1 MFHLVILYGSLRLGA
16 TKAEG
21 IEETERTAGVLV
33 PNRPRNVPAS
43 PVRSFNPTGT
53 ADTLHYTCFPPSRKT
68 CSRNNAVSW
77 EYESKPETGGEEAA
91 VTDLSQARQALKQHF
106 GYEAF
111 RPGQEGVVEAILG
124 RRDALAVMP
133 TGAGKSVCYQVPGV
147 VMDGLALVVSPLV
160 SLMGDQV
167 RALLDAGI
175 RGAYLNSTLTPG
187 QQSTVLRRALD
198 GAYQIMYVA
207 PERLADPRF
216 LEFAQRAAIPL
227 VAVDEAH
234 CVSQWGQDFRP
245 SYLTIGDFI
254 AQLPNRPVVAAFTAT
269 ATARVR
275 ADIVRLLDLR
285 DPYEVVTGFDRP
297 NLYFG
302 VERLDPKRKIA
313 RIAGYA
319 LEHAGDSGIVYC
331 STRKDTDKVH
341 AALLEAGVRA
351 ARYHA
356 GMSAADRAES
366 QRAFI
371 ADDAPVMVATN
382 AFGMGIDKSNVSFV
396 IHYNMPKN
404 LESYYQEAGRAGRD
418 GSPAECILLY
428 SPQDVRT
435 NRYLIE
441 NSDPNP
447 DLDFETQEK
456 LIQREY
462 DRLRKMTY
470 YCTTAD
476 CLRAFI
482 LKYFGEPAEEY
493 CGNCSSCA
501 GGSILVEA
509 TVEAQQVL
517 SCVARTGQ
525 RLGISMICDILRGSE
540 NERVL
545 QMNLQTQSTYGLMRE
560 KPIFEIKRIIDALL
574 MQELLIQTDGQYPVL
589 KLTQNAR
596 PVLLGEK
603 SFEMRIPVPQEKAKK
618 PDKAAGDADP
628 ELFARLKK
636 LRAALAAKASVPAYV
651 VFTDTTLRDMC
662 AKMPTDE
669 QELLQVSGVG
679 ERKAH
684 RYGKA
689 FLEEINRKAEE
700 E

>member
-1 MFHLVILYGSLRLGA
+1 M
-16 TKAEG
+16 
-21 IEETERTAGVLV
+21 
-33 PNRPRNVPAS
+33 
-43 PVRSFNPTGT
+43 
-53 ADTLHYTCFPPSRKT
+53 
-68 CSRNNAVSW
+68 NAL
-77 EYESKPETGGEEAA
+77 T
-91 VTDLSQARQALKQHF
+91 HH
-106 GYEAF
+106 
-111 RPGQEGVVEAILG
+111 
-124 RRDALAVMP
+124 RDALGVMP
-133 TGAGKSVCYQVPGV
+133 TGAGKSMCYQVPALMMPGV
-147 VMDGLALVVSPLV
+147 AIVISPLI
-160 SLMGDQV
+160 SLMADQV
-167 RALLDAGI
+167 AALKSAGVPA
-175 RGAYLNSTLTPG
+175 AYLNSSLTPR
-187 QQSTVLRRALD
+187 QMELAMQRARQ
-198 GAYQIMYVA
+198 GAYKIIYVA
-207 PERLADPRF
+207 PERLETPSF
-216 LEFAQRAAIPL
+216 QTMAQSMPISL
-227 VAVDEAH
+227 LAVDEAH

-245 SYLTIGDFI
+245 VYLRIADFVDS
-254 AQLPNRPVVAAFTAT
+254 LPTRPVMGAFTAT
-269 ATARVR
+269 ATERVR
-275 ADIVRLLDLR
+275 QDIIRLLRLQN
-285 DPYEVVTGFDRP
+285 PETVTTGFDRP
-297 NLYFG
+297 NLYFE
-302 VERLDPKRKIA
+302 VIRPKNRDAALMDILRRK
-313 RIAGYA
+313 RG
-319 LEHAGDSGIVYC
+319 ESGIVYC
-331 STRKDTDKVH
+331 ATRKAVEQVCDK
-341 AALLEAGVRA
+341 LIRAGIDA
-351 ARYHA
+351 TRYHA
-356 GMSAADRAES
+356 GLSDEERKEN
-366 QRAFI
+366 QEKFQY
-371 ADDAPVMVATN
+371 DTCPVMVATN

-428 SPQDVRT
+428 GPQDVRT

-441 NSDPNP
+441 NSDLNP

-501 GGSILVEA
+501 GGSVLVEA

-651 VFTDTTLRDMC
+651 VFTDATLRDMC
-662 AKMPTDE
+662 AKMPADE

>member
-1 MFHLVILYGSLRLGA
+1 
-16 TKAEG
+16 
-21 IEETERTAGVLV
+21 
-33 PNRPRNVPAS
+33 
-43 PVRSFNPTGT
+43 
-53 ADTLHYTCFPPSRKT
+53 
-68 CSRNNAVSW
+68 
-77 EYESKPETGGEEAA
+77 
-91 VTDLSQARQALKQHF
+91 
-106 GYEAF
+106 
-111 RPGQEGVVEAILG
+111 
-124 RRDALAVMP
+124 
-133 TGAGKSVCYQVPGV
+133 
-147 VMDGLALVVSPLV
+147 
-160 SLMGDQV
+160 
-167 RALLDAGI
+167 
-175 RGAYLNSTLTPG
+175 
-187 QQSTVLRRALD
+187 
-198 GAYQIMYVA
+198 
-207 PERLADPRF
+207 
-216 LEFAQRAAIPL
+216 
-227 VAVDEAH
+227 
-234 CVSQWGQDFRP
+234 
-245 SYLTIGDFI
+245 
-254 AQLPNRPVVAAFTAT
+254 
-269 ATARVR
+269 
-275 ADIVRLLDLR
+275 
-285 DPYEVVTGFDRP
+285 
-297 NLYFG
+297 
-302 VERLDPKRKIA
+302 
-313 RIAGYA
+313 
-319 LEHAGDSGIVYC
+319 
-331 STRKDTDKVH
+331 
-341 AALLEAGVRA
+341 
-351 ARYHA
+351 
-356 GMSAADRAES
+356 
-366 QRAFI
+366 
-371 ADDAPVMVATN
+371 MVATN

-456 LIQREY
+456 LIRREY
-462 DRLRKMTY
+462 DRLRKMNY
-470 YCTTAD
+470 YCMTAG
-476 CLRAFI
+476 CLRAYI
-482 LKYFGEPAEEY
+482 LNYFGEPIEERFGEPEEEN
-493 CGNCSSCA
+493 CGNCSNCA
-501 GGSILVEA
+501 GGSVLVEA

-651 VFTDTTLRDMC
+651 VFTDATLRDMC

>member
-1 MFHLVILYGSLRLGA
+1 MRKDIAEHLHLID
-16 TKAEG
+16 
-21 IEETERTAGVLV
+21 
-33 PNRPRNVPAS
+33 
-43 PVRSFNPTGT
+43 PVRIT
-53 ADTLHYTCFPPSRKT
+53 
-68 CSRNNAVSW
+68 
-77 EYESKPETGGEEAA
+77 
-91 VTDLSQARQALKQHF
+91 
-106 GYEAF
+106 
-111 RPGQEGVVEAILG
+111 
-124 RRDALAVMP
+124 
-133 TGAGKSVCYQVPGV
+133 
-147 VMDGLALVVSPLV
+147 
-160 SLMGDQV
+160 
-167 RALLDAGI
+167 
-175 RGAYLNSTLTPG
+175 
-187 QQSTVLRRALD
+187 
-198 GAYQIMYVA
+198 
-207 PERLADPRF
+207 
-216 LEFAQRAAIPL
+216 
-227 VAVDEAH
+227 
-234 CVSQWGQDFRP
+234 
-245 SYLTIGDFI
+245 
-254 AQLPNRPVVAAFTAT
+254 
-269 ATARVR
+269 
-275 ADIVRLLDLR
+275 
-285 DPYEVVTGFDRP
+285 TGFDRP

-302 VERLDPKRKIA
+302 VQMPHSKALALLKLIEERPGKC
-313 RIAGYA
+313 
-319 LEHAGDSGIVYC
+319 GIVYC
-331 STRKDTDKVH
+331 STRRTVEEVD
-341 AALLEAGVRA
+341 ALLNDKGIPST
-351 ARYHA
+351 RYHA
-356 GMSAADRAES
+356 GLPEEERRQSQDDFVYDRKP
-366 QRAFI
+366 I
-371 ADDAPVMVATN
+371 MVATN

-456 LIQREY
+456 LIRREY

-501 GGSILVEA
+501 GGSVLVEA

-525 RLGISMICDILRGSE
+525 RLGVSMICDILRGSE

-618 PDKAAGDADP
+618 PNKAAGDADP

-651 VFTDTTLRDMC
+651 VFTDATLRDMC

>member
-1 MFHLVILYGSLRLGA
+1 MIYLDNSATTYPKPLSVRRKMAQALEQFGANPGRGGFKMSLQTAQAVYDVRQKAASFFGAAGPECISFQPSCTQSLNIVIHSLKRGDH
-16 TKAEG
+16 
-21 IEETERTAGVLV
+21 VL
-33 PNRPRNVPAS
+33 
-43 PVRSFNPTGT
+43 
-53 ADTLHYTCFPPSRKT
+53 
-68 CSRNNAVSW
+68 
-77 EYESKPETGGEEAA
+77 
-91 VTDLSQARQALKQHF
+91 VTDLEHNAVLRPLKAMEAHGVSF
-106 GYEAF
+106 TVVPVTPGDNDTTLDAF
-111 RPGQEGVVEAILG
+111 RHAMRENIP
-124 RRDALAVMP
+124 
-133 TGAGKSVCYQVPGV
+133 
-147 VMDGLALVVSPLV
+147 
-160 SLMGDQV
+160 
-167 RALLDAGI
+167 
-175 RGAYLNSTLTPG
+175 ST
-187 QQSTVLRRALD
+187 
-198 GAYQIMYVA
+198 
-207 PERLADPRF
+207 
-216 LEFAQRAAIPL
+216 
-227 VAVDEAH
+227 
-234 CVSQWGQDFRP
+234 
-245 SYLTIGDFI
+245 
-254 AQLPNRPVVAAFTAT
+254 
-269 ATARVR
+269 
-275 ADIVRLLDLR
+275 
-285 DPYEVVTGFDRP
+285 
-297 NLYFG
+297 
-302 VERLDPKRKIA
+302 
-313 RIAGYA
+313 
-319 LEHAGDSGIVYC
+319 
-331 STRKDTDKVH
+331 
-341 AALLEAGVRA
+341 
-351 ARYHA
+351 RYHA
-356 GMSAADRAES
+356 GLPEEERRRNQDDFVYDRKP
-366 QRAFI
+366 I
-371 ADDAPVMVATN
+371 MVATN

>member
-1 MFHLVILYGSLRLGA
+1 MAGA
-16 TKAEG
+16 G
-21 IEETERTAGVLV
+21 QSPAGVQRQSLW
-33 PNRPRNVPAS
+33 RL
-43 PVRSFNPTGT
+43 PTSSHKKGKKRMQ
-53 ADTLHYTCFPPSRKT
+53 AQETLRK
-68 CSRNNAVSW
+68 
-77 EYESKPETGGEEAA
+77 Y
-91 VTDLSQARQALKQHF
+91 F
-106 GYEAF
+106 GHEAF
-111 RPGQEGVVEAILG
+111 RPGQEVMVNALTHH
-124 RRDALAVMP
+124 RDALGVMP
-133 TGAGKSVCYQVPGV
+133 TGAGKSMCYQVPALMMPGV
-147 VMDGLALVVSPLV
+147 AIVISPLI
-160 SLMGDQV
+160 SLMADQV
-167 RALLDAGI
+167 AALKSAGVPA
-175 RGAYLNSTLTPG
+175 AYLNSSLTPR
-187 QQSTVLRRALD
+187 QMELAMQRARQ
-198 GAYQIMYVA
+198 GAYKIIYVA
-207 PERLADPRF
+207 PERLETPSFQAM
-216 LEFAQRAAIPL
+216 AQSMPISL
-227 VAVDEAH
+227 LAVDEAH

-245 SYLTIGDFI
+245 VYLRIADFVDS
-254 AQLPNRPVVAAFTAT
+254 LPTRPVMGAFTAT
-269 ATARVR
+269 ATERVR
-275 ADIVRLLDLR
+275 QDIIRLLRLQN
-285 DPYEVVTGFDRP
+285 PETVTTGFDRP
-297 NLYFG
+297 NLYFE
-302 VERLDPKRKIA
+302 VIRPKNRDAALMDILRRK
-313 RIAGYA
+313 RD
-319 LEHAGDSGIVYC
+319 ESGIVYC
-331 STRKDTDKVH
+331 ATRKAVEQVCDN
-341 AALLEAGVRA
+341 LIRAGIDA
-351 ARYHA
+351 TRYHA
-356 GMSAADRAES
+356 GLSDEERKEN
-366 QRAFI
+366 QEKFQY
-371 ADDAPVMVATN
+371 DTCPVMVATN

-493 CGNCSSCA
+493 CGNCSNCA
-501 GGSILVEA
+501 GGSVLVEA
-509 TVEAQQVL
+509 TMEAQQVL

-618 PDKAAGDADP
+618 PDKAAGNADP

-651 VFTDTTLRDMC
+651 VFTDATLRDMC

>member
-1 MFHLVILYGSLRLGA
+1 MN
-16 TKAEG
+16 K
-21 IEETERTAGVLV
+21 
-33 PNRPRNVPAS
+33 
-43 PVRSFNPTGT
+43 
-53 ADTLHYTCFPPSRKT
+53 
-68 CSRNNAVSW
+68 
-77 EYESKPETGGEEAA
+77 YE
-91 VTDLSQARQALKQHF
+91 VLKQYF
-106 GYEAF
+106 GYDTF
-111 RPGQEGVVEAILG
+111 RDGQEKMIDAITSG
-124 RRDALAVMP
+124 RDALGIMP
-133 TGAGKSVCYQVPGV
+133 TGAGKSLCYQIP
-147 VMDGLALVVSPLV
+147 ALMAGEKGGITLVISPLI
-160 SLMGDQV
+160 SLMKDQV
-167 RALLDAGI
+167 SALNQAGVHA
-175 RGAYLNSTLTPG
+175 AYLNSSLTPG
-187 QQSTVLRRALD
+187 QYYKAL
-198 GAYQIMYVA
+198 GYAREGRYPIIYVA
-207 PERLADPRF
+207 PERLLTPEF
-216 LEFAQRAAIPL
+216 LDFAVHAKIAM

-245 SYLTIGDFI
+245 GYLKIEEFLRT
-254 AQLPNRPVVAAFTAT
+254 LPNRPVVSAFTAT
-269 ATARVR
+269 ATSEVR
-275 ADIVRLLDLR
+275 DDIIDLLKLQN
-285 DPYEVVTGFDRP
+285 PLVATTGFDRP

-302 VERLDPKRKIA
+302 VQMPHSKALALLKLIEERPGKC
-313 RIAGYA
+313 
-319 LEHAGDSGIVYC
+319 GIVYC
-331 STRKDTDKVH
+331 STRRTVEEVD
-341 AALLEAGVRA
+341 ALLNDKGIPST
-351 ARYHA
+351 RYHA
-356 GMSAADRAES
+356 GLPEEERRRNQDDFVYDRKP
-366 QRAFI
+366 I
-371 ADDAPVMVATN
+371 MVATN

-662 AKMPTDE
+662 AKMPADE